1 MKTKCSILDYCKKVL
16 QCVSFDVR
24 LFRKEYKKATRW
36 LAPAEVQQLKQWLR
50 QNRSQTLST

>member
-1 MKTKCSILDYCKKVL
+1 MLDYCKKVL

-36 LAPAEVQQLKQWLR
+36 LAPVEIQELKQWLR
-50 QNRSQTLST
+50 QNKSQTLST

>member
-1 MKTKCSILDYCKKVL
+1 MLDYCKKIL

-36 LAPAEVQQLKQWLR
+36 LAPVEAKELKQWLR
-50 QNRSQTLST
+50 QSRSKKIST